1 MTKKDEVVKMAK
13 EKFNVN
19 LDKKQ
24 KLEELQAHVEKLEV
38 SEVEVKKEPVKKPK
52 HPVCVKTDHGMVKPY
67 NENMREEFWTF
78 VWDKASLTKEELELL
93 GL

>member
-24 KLEELQAHVEKLEV
+24 KLEDLQAHVEKLEV
-38 SEVEVKKEPVKKPK
+38 SKVEPKKEPVKKPK
-52 HPVCVKTDHGMVKPY
+52 HPICVKTEYGKVKPY